1 MFTRGAEEE
10 KLHTSS
16 LSLLATLSLSLPQ
29 PLGSSATSAQSH
41 QRGTSGASLTPTET
55 NAIGHGP
62 SILPPHLPLSQT
74 WPQPPFIRFT
84 SAPLPTYM
92 LKEKK
97 KKSKSKR
104 GGWSEA

>member
-16 LSLLATLSLSLPQ
+16 LSLGRSLPQ
-29 PLGSSATSAQSH
+29 PLGSSATSSQSH

-62 SILPPHLPLSQT
+62 STPQLSIPDMAT
-74 WPQPPFIRFT
+74 T
-84 SAPLPTYM
+84 SVH
-92 LKEKK
+92 
-97 KKSKSKR
+97 
-104 GGWSEA
+104 

>member
-1 MFTRGAEEE
+1 MFTQGAEEE

-16 LSLLATLSLSLPQ
+16 LSLWATLSLSLPQ

-62 SILPPHLPLSQT
+62 LCSTPTPPLYPRHGHNLPSLVYLSPLAHVHVK
-74 WPQPPFIRFT
+74 RK
-84 SAPLPTYM
+84 
-92 LKEKK
+92 KE
-97 KKSKSKR
+97 
-104 GGWSEA
+104 